1 MMIKSHHLSI
11 WALNIVN
18 EPKIQ
23 QNWFFYKKIPEPVKK
38 DITGPIFQHNQK
50 LKGLNNSKSVQLNID
65 VCPLKNYKVKFTK
78 KTEF

>member
-1 MMIKSHHLSI
+1 MGFEYSE
-11 WALNIVN
+11 WA
-18 EPKIQ
+18 
-23 QNWFFYKKIPEPVKK
+23 QNSTKLIFYKKIPEPVKK